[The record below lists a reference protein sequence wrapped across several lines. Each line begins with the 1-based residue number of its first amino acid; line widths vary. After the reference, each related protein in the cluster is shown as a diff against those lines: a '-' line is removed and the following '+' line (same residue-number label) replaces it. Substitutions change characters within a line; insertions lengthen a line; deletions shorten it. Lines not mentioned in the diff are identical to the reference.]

1 MMLDHYDFPI
11 IDKYE
16 VGTQGRE
23 QNKFRILSFMVNLVQ
38 VKEPLLINFY

>member
-23 QNKFRILSFMVNLVQ
+23 QGGDGWNGKGDLYSF
-38 VKEPLLINFY
+38 EDDDR